1 MRSDIKTLLDRL
13 GRNDFQYR
21 EFADRFSDL
30 ETWPIF
36 EAVLKDRRVLHHASL
51 PVSAPQA
58 SVPDAGPSQA
68 PLGAALSRKYGGG
81 GSSSAAGQ
89 PQDVRSLLARIS
101 TAVDKGAF

>member
-36 EAVLKDRRVLHHASL
+36 EAVLKDRRVLHHAAL
-51 PVSAPQA
+51 PVNVPQVMPEA
-58 SVPDAGPSQA
+58 RSGEVPM
-68 PLGAALSRKYGGG
+68 GAALSRKYGGG
-81 GSSSAAGQ
+81 GSDHSGAQ

-101 TAVDKGAF
+101 TAVDKGAI

>member
-36 EAVLKDRRVLHHASL
+36 EAVLKDRRVHQHASQTG
-51 PVSAPQA
+51 PVPEVRAADPVQ
-58 SVPDAGPSQA
+58 VQA
-68 PLGAALSRKYGGG
+68 PLGAALARKYGGG
-81 GSSSAAGQ
+81 AAGASTQ
-89 PQDVRSLLARIS
+89 PQDVRSLLAKLS
-101 TAVDKGAF
+101 TAVDKGTL